1 MITEKIAITRIAISI
16 LLGGIIGIERYLQR
30 HPAGVRTF
38 MLICLGSTLATL
50 VSIWMCQLDPN
61 PAKGDPG
68 RIAAQVVTGIGFLGA
83 GLIIKNRNEIS
94 GLTTAA
100 GIFATAAIGI
110 AVGAGM
116 LLTASVVTVAV
127 FLILFSS
134 FLFRDNDK
142 TEPNDNN
149 PFNNNQ

>member
-1 MITEKIAITRIAISI
+1 
-16 LLGGIIGIERYLQR
+16 
-30 HPAGVRTF
+30 
-38 MLICLGSTLATL
+38 
-50 VSIWMCQLDPN
+50 MCQLDPN
-61 PAKGDPG
+61 PVKGDPG